1 MAENPTSKETGTPPA
16 EEIQKMLGQAVL
28 TGLVALLLLTC
39 SFIYFIGKQKSELGD
54 LLVQMSPQSKD
65 AQNIDTFFNN
75 FIYDLT
81 AYSQQHP
88 DVLQILVQSGF
99 DVQQQQQQGG
109 GAKRDMPPMP
119 APPPGQ

>member
-1 MAENPTSKETGTPPA
+1 MPDETSQQPSN
-16 EEIQKMLGQAVL
+16 EEIQKMFGQALL

-39 SFIYFIGKQKSELGD
+39 SFIYFIGKQKSEMSD
-54 LLVQMSPQSKD
+54 ALVQLAPQSKE
-65 AQNIDTFFNN
+65 AQSIDTFFNN

-88 DVLQILVQSGF
+88 EILQILVQSGF

-109 GAKRDMPPMP
+109 AKRDMPPLP
-119 APPPGQ
+119 APPTQ